1 MKVVKS
7 FTNAAGYKRKSL
19 VIAARCARSS
29 TSMATCTKP
38 PSSCDI
44 HGGTGASYNTIIIT
58 LDTFSFH

>member
-1 MKVVKS
+1 MNLSVKNKV
-7 FTNAAGYKRKSL
+7 GYKKNLL

-44 HGGTGASYNTIIIT
+44 HGGTGASYNIMFFIT
-58 LDTFSFH
+58 FQPTNI